1 MQRGSTPREGTQMRP
16 KPRNIPER
24 EYSANFDQCLLTLA
38 RMIATSGLT
47 LVEIAKAT
55 RLKWDTVYAASQRRP
70 IRLENA
76 CRLRYFLEDYKHSEP
91 CQK

>member
-1 MQRGSTPREGTQMRP
+1 MDP
-16 KPRNIPER
+16 KPRIIPER
-24 EYSANFDQCLLTLA
+24 EYSEHFDRCLLDMA
-38 RMIATSGLT
+38 RLIASSGLS

-76 CRLRYFLEDYKHSEP
+76 CRLRYFLEDYKQNKAREGN
-91 CQK
+91 KL